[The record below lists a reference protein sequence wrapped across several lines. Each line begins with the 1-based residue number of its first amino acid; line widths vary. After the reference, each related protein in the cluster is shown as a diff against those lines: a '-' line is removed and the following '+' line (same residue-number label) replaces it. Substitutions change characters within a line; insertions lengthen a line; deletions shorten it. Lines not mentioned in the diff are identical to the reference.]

1 MSKRTSQYMDYRLEQ
16 LDILID
22 LHNDARINRWLWK
35 SKPLTKNHLL
45 MKYAQK
51 WANKMAVENRLYHSS
66 MKEIMK
72 LGFNSVAEN
81 IAYGQNSPES
91 VMKTWLNSPG
101 HRSNILNSSMTDIG
115 CGMSISQQGKLY
127 WCVCFARS

>member
-22 LHNDARINRWLWK
+22 LHNDARVNRWLWK
-35 SKPLTKNHLL
+35 SKPLNKNHLL

-51 WANKMAVENRLYHSS
+51 WANKMAVENKLYHSS
-66 MKEIMK
+66 MRDIMK
-72 LGFNSVAEN
+72 LGFNGVAEN

-127 WCVCFARS
+127 WCVCFAKS

>member
-1 MSKRTSQYMDYRLEQ
+1 MDYRLQQ

-22 LHNDARINRWLWK
+22 LHNDARVNRWLWK

-51 WANKMAVENRLYHSS
+51 WVNKMAAQNRLYHSN
-66 MKEIMK
+66 MKDIMA
-72 LGFNSVAEN
+72 LGFNNVAEN

-91 VMKTWLNSPG
+91 VMKTWLNSVG
-101 HRSNILNSSMTDIG
+101 HRNNILNSKMTDIG
-115 CGMSISQQGKLY
+115 CGMSLSENGKLY
-127 WCVCFARS
+127 WCVCFGKRNI

>member
-1 MSKRTSQYMDYRLEQ
+1 MDYRLQQ

-22 LHNDARINRWLWK
+22 LHNDARVNRWLWK

-51 WANKMAVENRLYHSS
+51 WSNKMAAQNKLYHSN
-66 MKEIMK
+66 MRDIMS
-72 LGFNSVAEN
+72 LGFNNVSEN
-81 IAYGQNSPES
+81 IAYGQKTPES

-101 HRSNILNSSMTDIG
+101 HRNNIFNANMTDIG
-115 CGMSISQQGKLY
+115 CGMSLSEYGRIY
-127 WCVCFARS
+127 WCVCFAKRKED

>member
-22 LHNDARINRWLWK
+22 LHNDARVNRWLWK
-35 SKPLTKNHLL
+35 SKPLAKNHLL

-51 WANKMAVENRLYHSS
+51 WANKMAVENRLYHSN
-66 MKEIMK
+66 MRDIMK
-72 LGFNSVAEN
+72 LGFNGVAEN

-101 HRSNILNSSMTDIG
+101 HRSNILNSNMKEIG
-115 CGMSISQQGKLY
+115 CGMSISQQGRLY
-127 WCVCFARS
+127 WCVCFAK